1 MPLHFSLLVYLN
13 AEWNIYS
20 FIRPQLVSL
29 LLSCLHSGVHLFLHF
44 PFQQL
49 CLPVCVHTLLSPS
62 LNFLHNQPPSINQLS
77 PISCPIP
84 LLYPTYTSWGP
95 TISSIYCY
103 VIYLLAALFPLPHH
117 PILFRAVN
125 IFILTITCF
134 RKNAYL
140 GSWFHFCKNFEDF
153 HFSKWVQTPPQGL
166 ENPKP
171 YQHCLAFSLPIFLLS
186 VTTYTSVHSSHA

>member
-1 MPLHFSLLVYLN
+1 MLSGTH
-13 AEWNIYS
+13 S

-29 LLSCLHSGVHLFLHF
+29 LLPCLHSGVHLFLHF

-49 CLPVCVHTLLSPS
+49 CLPLCVHILLSPS
-62 LNFLHNQPPSINQLS
+62 LNFLHNQPLSIDQLS

-95 TISSIYCY
+95 TISSMYY
-103 VIYLLAALFPLPHH
+103 YEIYLLAALFSLPHH
-117 PILFRAVN
+117 PILFRGVN
-125 IFILTITCF
+125 IFILIITCF
-134 RKNAYL
+134 GKKKHIWAADSTFAKILRT
-140 GSWFHFCKNFEDF
+140 SI
-153 HFSKWVQTPPQGL
+153 FSKWVQTPPHGL

-171 YQHCLAFSLPIFLLS
+171 YQHSLVFSLPIFLLS

>member
-1 MPLHFSLLVYLN
+1 MPLHFFIFAYLN
-13 AEWNIYS
+13 AEWNTYS
-20 FIRPQLVSL
+20 FIRPQLISL

-49 CLPVCVHTLLSPS
+49 CLPLCVHILLSPS
-62 LNFLHNQPPSINQLS
+62 LNFLHNQPPSIDQLS
-77 PISCPIP
+77 PIPCPIP

-95 TISSIYCY
+95 TISSMYYY
-103 VIYLLAALFPLPHH
+103 VIYLLAALFPLPHY
-117 PILFRAVN
+117 PILFTAVN

-134 RKNAYL
+134 GKNAYL
-140 GSWFHFCKNFEDF
+140 GSWLHFAKILRISIFN
-153 HFSKWVQTPPQGL
+153 KWVQTPPQGL